1 MRGFPTR
8 EQVNKIK
15 ERYPIGTVIE
25 LTADMEDN
33 YNPIP
38 KGMQGEVIGIDDI
51 GTLHMKWQNGSG
63 LGVVVGEDSFKVI
76 SKPEE
81 QEIAEPTHE
90 MGIAPLKVTCSN
102 MQTR

>member
-8 EQVNKIK
+8 EQVNRIK
-15 ERYPIGTVIE
+15 DRYPIGTVIE
-25 LTADMEDN
+25 LAADMEDG

-81 QEIAEPTHE
+81 QEMETPKIEIGG
-90 MGIAPLKVTCSN
+90 MSL
-102 MQTR
+102 

>member
-1 MRGFPTR
+1 MRGFPTQ
-8 EQVNKIK
+8 EQVNRIK

-81 QEIAEPTHE
+81 QEMETPKIEIGG
-90 MGIAPLKVTCSN
+90 MSL
-102 MQTR
+102 

>member
-1 MRGFPTR
+1 MRGFPTQ
-8 EQVNKIK
+8 EQVNRIK

-33 YNPIP
+33 YNPIL

-81 QEIAEPTHE
+81 QEMETPKIEIGGTS
-90 MGIAPLKVTCSN
+90 L
-102 MQTR
+102 

>member
-1 MRGFPTR
+1 MRGFPTQ
-8 EQVNKIK
+8 EQVNRIK

-38 KGMQGEVIGIDDI
+38 KGMQGEVISIDDM

-63 LGVVVGEDSFKVI
+63 LGVMVGEDSFKVI
-76 SKPEE
+76 SKP
-81 QEIAEPTHE
+81 QITEPTYE
-90 MGIAPLKVTCSN
+90 IGGMSL
-102 MQTR
+102 

>member
-8 EQVNKIK
+8 EQVNRIK

-25 LTADMEDN
+25 LTADMNDT

-38 KGMQGEVIGIDDI
+38 KGMRGEVIGIDDI
-51 GTLHMKWQNGSG
+51 GILHMKWQNGSG

-81 QEIAEPTHE
+81 QEIAEPKHE
-90 MGIAPLKVTCSN
+90 IGGMSL
-102 MQTR
+102 

>member
-8 EQVNKIK
+8 EQVNRIK

-25 LTADMEDN
+25 LTADMDDP
-33 YNPIP
+33 YHPI
-38 KGMQGEVIGIDDI
+38 KQGMRGEVIGTDDI

-76 SKPEE
+76 SKPEP
-81 QEIAEPTHE
+81 EIAEPTHE
-90 MGIAPLKVTCSN
+90 IGGMSL
-102 MQTR
+102 

>member
-1 MRGFPTR
+1 MRGFPTQ
-8 EQVNKIK
+8 EQVNRIK

-38 KGMQGEVIGIDDI
+38 KGMQGEVIGVDDI

-81 QEIAEPTHE
+81 QEMETPKIEIGGTS
-90 MGIAPLKVTCSN
+90 L
-102 MQTR
+102 

>member
-1 MRGFPTR
+1 MRGFPTQ
-8 EQVNKIK
+8 EQVNRIK

-33 YNPIP
+33 YNPIL

-81 QEIAEPTHE
+81 QEMEIPKIEIGG
-90 MGIAPLKVTCSN
+90 MSL
-102 MQTR
+102 

>member
-1 MRGFPTR
+1 MRGFPTE
-8 EQVNKIK
+8 EQVNRIK

-51 GTLHMKWQNGSG
+51 GTLHMKWQNSSG

-81 QEIAEPTHE
+81 PEITEPTYE
-90 MGIAPLKVTCSN
+90 IGGMCL
-102 MQTR
+102 

>member
-1 MRGFPTR
+1 MRGFPTQ

-63 LGVVVGEDSFKVI
+63 LGVMVGEDSFKVI

-81 QEIAEPTHE
+81 AEIVKPTHE
-90 MGIAPLKVTCSN
+90 IGGMNL
-102 MQTR
+102 